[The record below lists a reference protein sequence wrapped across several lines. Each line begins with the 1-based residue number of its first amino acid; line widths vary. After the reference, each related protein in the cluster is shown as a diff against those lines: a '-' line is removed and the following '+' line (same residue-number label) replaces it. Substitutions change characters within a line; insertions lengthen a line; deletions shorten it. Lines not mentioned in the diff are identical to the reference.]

1 MKPFGMAVIGLGV
14 IGRRMLEHAPAIPG
28 LQVVAAY
35 DNSAQARSAAVAS
48 YRAPGACLPSSLRP

>member
-1 MKPFGMAVIGLGV
+1 MSNGSCAERAADEAFWHGGDGLGV

-35 DNSAQARSAAVAS
+35 DNSAQARSAAA
-48 YRAPGACLPSSLRP
+48 AA

>member
-35 DNSAQARSAAVAS
+35 DNSAQARSAAAAA
-48 YRAPGACLPSSLRP
+48 YPP